1 MNPLLAKLI
10 CAVIPAAC
18 PFARTFTVGKFSVT
32 VPPVCKI
39 NPFYDKFMEWRFKA
53 LTVLSEIN

>member
-1 MNPLLAKLI
+1 MNPLLARII

-18 PFARTFTVGKFSVT
+18 PFARTFTVGKLSVT

-39 NPFYDKFMEWRFKA
+39 NPFYDKFMELRFQA
-53 LTVLSEIN
+53 LTELSK